1 MMILANI
8 DSTMTAETLNTY
20 DTIIVA
26 FSGGKDSLACL
37 LWLIEKGVDRSKIEL
52 WHHDIDGRE
61 GSDLMDWLVTRDYCK
76 KVAAAFGVKIYFSW
90 LQGGFE
96 REMTRNNSRKAPTS
110 WENPDGTIGTS
121 GGTRGKENTRMMF
134 PQVSADLSVRWCS
147 AYLKIDVMSAA
158 ICGQTR
164 FNGKR
169 TLVLTG
175 ERAEESTARSKY
187 AAFETHRSD
196 ARDGRLARHIDH
208 LRPVHAWTTQQVWD
222 LIAKYR
228 VNPHP
233 CYRAGF
239 GRCSCMFCIFASS
252 CQAATSRLIDPVRHA
267 KVAAYEKQFGKTIKR
282 NKSLDQLADE
292 GTPYAASQEDIEACR
307 KATFDEEVI
316 LPEGQWKMP
325 LGAFAESCGP
335 V

>member
-1 MMILANI
+1 MMNQVTPEIKVDL
-8 DSTMTAETLNTY
+8 SGY
-20 DTIIVA
+20 DYIIVA

-37 LWLIEKGVDRSKIEL
+37 LYLLEQGVDPSKIEL

-61 GSDLMDWLVTRDYCK
+61 GSDLMDWTITRDYCK

-96 REMTRNNSRKAPTS
+96 REMTRDNSRKAPTS

-121 GGTRGKENTRMMF
+121 GGTRGKLNTRMLF
-134 PQVSADLSVRWCS
+134 PQVSPDLSVRWCS

-158 ICGQTR
+158 ICGQER
-164 FNGKR
+164 FNGKK

-175 ERAEESTARSKY
+175 ERAEESSSRSKY
-187 AAFETHRSD
+187 AEFEAHRSD
-196 ARDGRLARHIDH
+196 AREGRLARHIDH
-208 LRPVHAWTTQQVWD
+208 LRPVHKYTTAQVWD
-222 LIAKYR
+222 LIGKYR

-233 CYRAGF
+233 AYRAGF
-239 GRCSCMFCIFASS
+239 GRVSCQFCIFGNSNQ
-252 CQAATSRLIDPVRHA
+252 CATARLISPDRFE
-267 KVAAYEKQFGKTIKR
+267 KVCGYESKFGKTIKR
-282 NKSLDQLADE
+282 GESFSQCADK
-292 GTPYAASQEDIEACR
+292 GTPYAASQADIEACR
-307 KATFDEEVI
+307 ATAFNEEAI

>member
-1 MMILANI
+1 MIDTTIRPNLS
-8 DSTMTAETLNTY
+8 DY
-20 DTIIVA
+20 DAIIVA

-37 LWLIEKGVDRSKIEL
+37 LWLLDQGVDTAKIEL

-61 GSDLMDWLVTRDYCK
+61 GSDLMDWTMTRDYCR
-76 KVAAAFGVKIYFSW
+76 KVAAAFGLKIYFSW

-96 REMTRNNSRKAPTS
+96 REMNRKEQRKAPTS
-110 WENPDGTIGTS
+110 WENPDGTVGTS
-121 GGTRGKENTRMMF
+121 GGTRGKLATRCKF

-147 AYLKIDVMSAA
+147 AYLKIDVMDAA
-158 ICGQTR
+158 LTGQDR
-164 FNGKR
+164 FNGKK
-169 TLVLTG
+169 TLVVTG
-175 ERAEESTARSKY
+175 ERAEESAGRAKY
-187 AAFETHRSD
+187 AEFEPHR
-196 ARDGRLARHIDH
+196 RDNREGRSARHIDH
-208 LRPVHAWTTQQVWD
+208 YRPVHKMTTTQVWE

-239 GRCSCMFCIFASS
+239 GRCSCQFCIFGSANQCASARMIS
-252 CQAATSRLIDPVRHA
+252 PERYA
-267 KVAAYEKQFGKTIKR
+267 KIVAYEKQFGVTIHR
-282 NKSLDQLADE
+282 NENFETRANK
-292 GTPYAASQEDIEACR
+292 GTPYAASQADIDACR
-307 KATFDEEVI
+307 KDTFDEEVI

>member
-1 MMILANI
+1 MIN
-8 DSTMTAETLNTY
+8 ETTTTPDLSSY
-20 DTIIVA
+20 DYFIVA
-26 FSGGKDSLACL
+26 LSGGKDSVACA
-37 LWLIEKGVDRSKIEL
+37 LWLIEQGVDLSKIEL

-61 GSDLMDWLVTRDYCK
+61 GSDLMDWTVTRDYCK
-76 KVAAAFGVKIYFSW
+76 KFAAAFGLKIYFSW

-96 REMTRNNSRKAPTS
+96 REMNRNNSLKAPTS
-110 WENPDGTIGTS
+110 WENPDGTVGTS
-121 GGTRGKENTRMMF
+121 GGVRGKANTRQVF

-158 ICGQTR
+158 ICGQER

-169 TLVLTG
+169 TLILTG
-175 ERAEESTARSKY
+175 ERAEESSARAKY
-187 AAFETHRSD
+187 ATFEPHRAD
-196 ARDGRLARHIDH
+196 ARNGRKARHIDQ
-208 LRPVHAWTTQQVWD
+208 LRPVHGWSTRQVWD
-222 LIAKYR
+222 IIAR
-228 VNPHP
+228 HNVNPHP

-239 GRCSCMFCIFASS
+239 GRCSCMFCIFASA

-267 KVAAYEKQFGKTIKR
+267 RVAAYEAKFGKTIKR

-292 GTPYAASQEDIEACR
+292 GTPYAASQADIEACR
-307 KATFDEEVI
+307 KSTFDEAII
-316 LPEGQWKMP
+316 LPDGQWKLP